1 MSKLKVS
8 NEIYF
13 LGAIVVIAFLFC
25 VYNLVNLLL
34 IQNKSAATTGT
45 IISYTTAIPS
55 TTAFHNSKWA
65 QLTYKVNGKQY
76 VSQKSIQVPFSSEI
90 GSTVQLRYD
99 TQHPERLYS
108 FTPAR
113 ILISLGITAVCII
126 AIVFRLI

>member
-13 LGAIVVIAFLFC
+13 LGAIAVIAFLFC

-34 IQNKSAATTGT
+34 IQNKSATTTGT
-45 IISYTTAIPS
+45 IISYMTAIPS

-99 TQHPERLYS
+99 TQHPEKLYGFS
-108 FTPAR
+108 PAR
-113 ILISLGITAVCII
+113 ILI
-126 AIVFRLI
+126 

>member
-13 LGAIVVIAFLFC
+13 LGAIAVIAFLFC

-34 IQNKSAATTGT
+34 IQNKSAT
-45 IISYTTAIPS
+45 TTAIPS

>member
-13 LGAIVVIAFLFC
+13 LGAIAVIAFLFC

-34 IQNKSAATTGT
+34 IQNKSATTTGT

-76 VSQKSIQVPFSSEI
+76 VSQKAYKFRFPLKLEAPCSFVTIH
-90 GSTVQLRYD
+90 STRKGY
-99 TQHPERLYS
+99 
-108 FTPAR
+108 
-113 ILISLGITAVCII
+113 
-126 AIVFRLI
+126 IVLPRQEF

>member
-1 MSKLKVS
+1 MPKLKVS
-8 NEIYF
+8 NEVYF
-13 LGAIVVIAFLFC
+13 LGGIAVIAFLFC
-25 VYNLVNLLL
+25 VHNLVNLLL
-34 IQNKSAATTGT
+34 IQNKSATTTGT

>member
-13 LGAIVVIAFLFC
+13 LGAIAVIAFLFC

-34 IQNKSAATTGT
+34 IQNKSATTGT
-45 IISYTTAIPS
+45 VISYTTAIPS

-99 TQHPERLYS
+99 TQHPERLYGFS
-108 FTPAR
+108 PAR
-113 ILISLGITAVCII
+113 ILISLGITIVSII
-126 AIVFRLI
+126 VIVVRLI

>member
-13 LGAIVVIAFLFC
+13 LGAIAVIAFLFC

-34 IQNKSAATTGT
+34 IQNKSATTTGT

-76 VSQKSIQVPFSSEI
+76 ISQKSIQVPFFSEI
-90 GSTVQLRYD
+90 GSAAQIRYD
-99 TQHPERLYS
+99 TQHPERLYGFS
-108 FTPAR
+108 PAR
-113 ILISLGITAVCII
+113 ILISLGITIVSII
-126 AIVFRLI
+126 VIVVRLI

>member
-13 LGAIVVIAFLFC
+13 LGAIAVIAFLFC
-25 VYNLVNLLL
+25 VYNLVN
-34 IQNKSAATTGT
+34 
-45 IISYTTAIPS
+45 
-55 TTAFHNSKWA
+55 AFHNSKWA